1 VFLSKLDITNV
12 RNLESVSIDCHN
24 KANIIYGIN
33 GSGKT
38 SLLESIFLLGRG
50 RSFKHRDLRL
60 VVNRQSDNL
69 VVSAQIFNPNSQ
81 ATHQLGVMRTA
92 TGDFEAR
99 CDGMSLQTSVELARE
114 LPIQLVDAHSF
125 SLLEGG
131 PLQRRQFLD
140 WSLFHVEHQ
149 FSDVWRRFQKLLK
162 QRNQLLRRGRIDE
175 DLLQAWTA
183 ELVPLNEQITEQRK
197 RYLAQLEQYIM
208 PVVKSFTG
216 LGEVAL
222 EYSRGWPAGAMI
234 EDVFKVD
241 RDRDIASGTTSHG
254 AQRADIGIFVDGVA
268 AADCLS
274 RGQSKLLVYAL
285 KLAQAAHYQSATGK
299 TCVFLLDDLPAELDA
314 DNRGDVMSYLDG
326 LGCQYFVTGVDRQD
340 FDCSPDAVD
349 RQMFHVEHGAVSKG

>member
-12 RNLESVSIDCHN
+12 RNLESASIDCHSQ
-24 KANIIYGIN
+24 ANIIYGVN

-38 SLLESIFLLGRG
+38 SLLEAIFLLGRG

-60 VVNRQSDNL
+60 VVNRQSDHL
-69 VVSAQIFNPNSQ
+69 VVSAKVFNTVSQ
-81 ATHQLGVMRTA
+81 SSHQLGVMRSA
-92 TGDFEAR
+92 KGDFEAR
-99 CDGMSLQTSVELARE
+99 CDGKNLQASVELAKE

-140 WSLFHVEHQ
+140 WGVFHVEHC
-149 FSDVWRRFQKLLK
+149 FSDLWRRFQKLLK

-175 DLLQAWTA
+175 DCLRAWTA

-197 RYLAQLEQYIM
+197 EYLAQLEQYII
-208 PVVKSFTG
+208 PVVECFAG

-222 EYSRGWPAGAMI
+222 EYSQGWPVGAMI
-234 EDVFKVD
+234 ADVFKAD

-268 AADCLS
+268 AADRLS

-285 KLAQAAHYQSATGK
+285 KLAQAAHYQSVTGK

-314 DNRGDVMSYLDG
+314 DNRADVLAYLDG
-326 LGCQYFVTGVDRQD
+326 LGCQYFVTGVDKQD
-340 FDCSPDAVD
+340 FSCSPDSAD
-349 RQMFHVEHGAVSKG
+349 KQMFHVEHGVISDG